1 MKELEAIIDVQRQVR
16 EMMKIA
22 GETNTT
28 IMEME
33 SNILKANINIME
45 CCRH

>member
-45 CCRH
+45 CCGH